1 LLFALFALGGSLVRL
16 SRPDFGLMEIIAPL
30 DVYGTSP
37 NFFVCAGA
45 PLFIAFRSKEVVSLS
60 SYAKIT
66 LAAAFGLSLY
76 EVAQI
81 YLPRRTFDPYDIVA
95 SFVGALFS
103 IALARLLFFRK
114 RDDEE
119 TATS

>member
-1 LLFALFALGGSLVRL
+1 
-16 SRPDFGLMEIIAPL
+16 MEIIASL

-45 PLFIAFRSKEVVSLS
+45 PFIAFRSKDAVSLA
-60 SYAKIT
+60 SYAKT
-66 LAAAFGLSLY
+66 ALSAAFGLSLY